1 MSLWLSGI
9 GVSRGIGIG
18 RVQRLHG
25 GDLEIPEYTL
35 PPSEIEHEVTR
46 FFGAQ
51 RRAKEQLRQVRG
63 QIPGGAPGEIAAF
76 IDTHLLMLD
85 DRSLTEAV
93 VALIRGTHC
102 NAESALKKQ
111 RDALTAVFEQMEDP
125 YLRSRKD
132 DVQHVSARIL
142 RLLLKQESAYQ
153 PAPHGGASPSS
164 GPAGHLPP
172 AGEGK
177 SQRPPTATS
186 GAGSAGLPWVIVAD
200 DVTPADIILLS
211 QQGAAAFITEY
222 GGPLSHTAI
231 LARSFSIPTIVGL
244 HGARRLLRENE
255 VVIVDGALGHV
266 IADPDH
272 QALDFFQAKHRRQ
285 QADRAALGQ
294 LRDKPAISRDG
305 LRITLLA
312 NIEMSEDAAH
322 AAELGASG
330 VGLYRTGFLY
340 MNRRG
345 LPDEEEQYQ
354 AYARVVAAVKG
365 PITIRTLDLG
375 ADKQVDSGSRQG
387 PTPNN
392 PALGLRAIRLCLK
405 EPELFRTQVRA
416 LLRASAH
423 GAIQIMLP
431 MICSVQEFRQAQQL
445 IFAAREQLR
454 AEGHAVADDVPVGAM
469 IEVPAAALAAPLLAR
484 HARFFSIGTNDLIQ
498 YTLAIDRVDE
508 EVNYLYDPLHPA
520 VLRLIRMTIEA
531 GERAGVPVAMC
542 GEMAGDPRYTRLL
555 LGLGLT
561 EFSMHPAS
569 VLEVKRIIMESDVGE
584 LRRQA
589 QRALEAGSVREF
601 QDLVAGFGHA

>member
-35 PPSEIEHEVTR
+35 PHSEIEHEVTR

-51 RRAKEQLRQVRG
+51 RRAKEQLRQIRA

-93 VALIRGTHC
+93 VALIRSTQC
-102 NAESALKKQ
+102 NAEAALKKQ

-142 RLLLKQESAYQ
+142 RILLKQEKGV
-153 PAPHGGASPSS
+153 PAQRMEQAE
-164 GPAGHLPP
+164 PP
-172 AGEGK
+172 
-177 SQRPPTATS
+177 
-186 GAGSAGLPWVIVAD
+186 VIVAD

-211 QQGAAAFITEY
+211 QQGVAAFITEY

-244 HGARRLLRENE
+244 HNARRLLREGE
-255 VVIVDGALGHV
+255 MVIVDGDLGHAL
-266 IADPDH
+266 ADPDT
-272 QALDFFQAKHRRQ
+272 QALDFFQAKRARQ
-285 QADRAALGQ
+285 QADRAALSQ
-294 LRDKPAISRDG
+294 LRDKPAVSRDG
-305 LRITLLA
+305 VKIKLLA
-312 NIEMSEDAAH
+312 NIEMSEDAVH
-322 AAELGASG
+322 AADLGAEG
-330 VGLYRTGFLY
+330 VGLYRTEFLY
-340 MNRRG
+340 MNRRD
-345 LPDEEEQYQ
+345 LPGEEEQYE
-354 AYARVVAAVKG
+354 AYSRVVAAVKG

-375 ADKQVDSGSRQG
+375 ADKQVDSGSRLG

-405 EPELFRTQVRA
+405 EPELFRTQLRA

-431 MICSVQEFRQAQQL
+431 MISSVQEFRQAQQ
-445 IFAAREQLR
+445 IIVAVTEQLR
-454 AEGHAVADDVPVGAM
+454 AEGQAVADDVPVGAM

-520 VLRLIRMTIEA
+520 VLRLIRLTIEA
-531 GERAGVPVAMC
+531 GERSGVPVAMC
-542 GEMAGDPRYTRLL
+542 GEMAGDPRHTRLL

-569 VLEVKRIIMESDVGE
+569 VLEVKRIIIDSNVAE

-589 QRALEAGSVREF
+589 QRALAAGSVREF
-601 QDLVAGFGHA
+601 QDIVAGFAH

>member
-25 GDLEIPEYTL
+25 GDLEIPEYQL
-35 PPSEIEHEVTR
+35 PPSEVEHEVTR

-51 RRAKEQLRQVRG
+51 RRAKEQLKQIRA
-63 QIPGGAPGEIAAF
+63 QIPGGTPVEIAAF

-93 VALIRGTHC
+93 VGLIRSAQC
-102 NAESALKKQ
+102 NAEAALRKQ
-111 RDALTAVFEQMEDP
+111 RDALTAVFEQMDDP

-142 RLLLKQESAYQ
+142 RILLKQDRDYSPGSKDER
-153 PAPHGGASPSS
+153 SPSS
-164 GPAGHLPP
+164 APAGHLLPE
-172 AGEGK
+172 GEGK
-177 SQRPPTATS
+177 SQRPA
-186 GAGSAGLPWVIVAD
+186 AGLSSVIVAD

-211 QQGAAAFITEY
+211 QQGVAAFITEY

-231 LARSFSIPTIVGL
+231 LARSFGIPTIVGL
-244 HGARRLLRENE
+244 HQARRLLREGE
-255 VVIVDGALGHV
+255 VVIVDGDLGHAL
-266 IADPDH
+266 ADPDGA
-272 QALDFFQAKHRRQ
+272 ALAFFQAKRQ
-285 QADRAALGQ
+285 QQASDRAALGQ

-305 LRITLLA
+305 IKIKLLA
-312 NIEMSEDAAH
+312 NIEMPEDARH
-322 AAELGASG
+322 AAELGAEG
-330 VGLYRTGFLY
+330 VGLYRTEFLY
-340 MNRRG
+340 MNRRD
-345 LPDEEEQYQ
+345 LPNEEEQYQ
-354 AYARVVAAVKG
+354 AYSAVVAAVKG

-423 GAIQIMLP
+423 GDVHIMLP
-431 MICSVQEFRQAQQL
+431 MISSVQEFRQAEQ
-445 IFAAREQLR
+445 IIRAARYQLR
-454 AEGHAVADDVPVGAM
+454 AEGYVVADEVPVGAM
-469 IEVPAAALAAPLLAR
+469 VEVPAAALAAPLLAR
-484 HARFFSIGTNDLIQ
+484 HSRFFSIGTNDLIQ

-542 GEMAGDPRYTRLL
+542 GEMAGDPRHTRLL

-569 VLEVKRIIMESDVGE
+569 VLEVKRTIMESNVGE
-584 LRRQA
+584 LRRQM
-589 QRALEAGSVREF
+589 QRALAADSVREF
-601 QDLVAGFGHA
+601 QDLIAALNHA